1 MQSKTA
7 DEKAQAILEGIR
19 GWVEI
24 ESQTADVEGVNR
36 MMDTAAAD
44 WAEAGATVERIA
56 GRDGRGDHLL
66 ISSPWGGEGPG
77 IGVLCHLDT
86 VHPRGTLA
94 RDLPFRI
101 DGDKAYG
108 PGIYDMKGGAYLAL
122 AAYREIVAAGRR
134 TPLPLRFLYVADEE
148 VGSLT
153 SRTHIEALGRRSK
166 YILVTEPARDGG
178 RVVTARKGVGRYVMR
193 TYGRPSH
200 SGSRH
205 QEGRSAILEAARQIV
220 AIEAMTDYTRGVT
233 FSVGRIQG
241 GTADNVRPA
250 YCEATIDMRVASVAD
265 GREYDA
271 RLKALTPADADVRLE
286 IEGGLNRPPYEKN
299 EGVSRLLAHARQ
311 IAAEIGLT
319 LEDVATGGG
328 SDGNFTAE
336 TVPTLDGLGVDGE
349 GAHTLEEHLL
359 ISSLVPRMTLQ
370 RRLME
375 SLQ

>member
-1 MQSKTA
+1 MQTTELDARTA
-7 DEKAQAILEGIR
+7 EILDGIR
-19 GWVEI
+19 SWVEI

-36 MMDTAAAD
+36 MMDKAAAD
-44 WAEAGATVERIA
+44 WASLGAHVERIA
-56 GRDGRGDHLL
+56 GREGRGDHLL
-66 ISSPWGGEGPG
+66 ISSPWGGDGSG

-108 PGIYDMKGGAYLAL
+108 PGIYDMKGGAYLAF
-122 AAYREIVAAGRR
+122 AAYRELTRAGRR
-134 TPLPLRFLYVADEE
+134 TPLPLRFLCVADEE

-153 SRTHIEALGRRSK
+153 SRVHIEALGRRSK
-166 YILVTEPARDGG
+166 FVLVTEPARDGG

-193 TYGRPSH
+193 AHGRPAH

-205 QEGRSAILEAARQIV
+205 HEGRSAILEIARQVV
-220 AIEAMTDYTRGVT
+220 AIEGMTDYARGVT
-233 FSVGRIQG
+233 FSVGQIRG

-250 YCEATIDMRVASVAD
+250 FCEASIDMRIASVED

-271 RLKALTPADADVRLE
+271 RLKTLKAVDPDVRLE
-286 IEGGLNRPPYEKN
+286 VEGGLNRPPYEKN
-299 EGVSRLLAHARQ
+299 AGVSRLLAHARQ
-311 IAAEIGLT
+311 LAAEIGLT

-328 SDGNFTAE
+328 SDGNFTADM
-336 TVPTLDGLGVDGE
+336 VPTLDGLGVDGE
-349 GAHTLEEHLL
+349 GAHTLDEHLF
-359 ISSLVPRMTLQ
+359 ISSLVPRMTLL

-375 SLQ
+375 TLQ